1 MTAPPEPSRTAQGAL
16 FCLFWHKEAQK
27 SSFSFVIFR
36 YTRGAGIPMGTAHD
50 KKKVRMSV

>member
-16 FCLFWHKEAQK
+16 FCLFGTKK
-27 SSFSFVIFR
+27 PKNPLFLLGFFR